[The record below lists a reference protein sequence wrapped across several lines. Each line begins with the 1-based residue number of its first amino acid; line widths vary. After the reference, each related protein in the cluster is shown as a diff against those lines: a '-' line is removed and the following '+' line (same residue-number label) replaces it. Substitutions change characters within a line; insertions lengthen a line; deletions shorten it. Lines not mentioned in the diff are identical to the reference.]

1 VLKPLLGPLGTRLA
15 GRAMNH
21 GFLADEPS
29 PPTTGALFEPM
40 RDGMR
45 VGGGWRRGPN
55 NGGVPSLAAAVALM
69 ALPLGLLA
77 WRRWRELSRA

>member
-1 VLKPLLGPLGTRLA
+1 
-15 GRAMNH
+15 MNY

-40 RDGMR
+40 PDGMR
-45 VGGGWRRGPN
+45 VTGGWRHGPN
-55 NGGVPSLAAAVALM
+55 NGRVPLTALALV

-77 WRRWRELSRA
+77 WRRWREVG